1 MNSSSSVSI
10 IDDIFQQFV
19 RFFQTYG
26 WYFVF
31 SFLAFVW
38 FAKPVLDEF
47 YRKVSLAQANYP
59 QRKSVLDEERRRVRV
74 HQQLDVYKAH
84 REQVGSGHYA

>member
-1 MNSSSSVSI
+1 MSVSI
-10 IDDIFQQFV
+10 IDDVFQQMIH
-19 RFFQTYG
+19 FFQTYG
-26 WYFVF
+26 WYIVF

-38 FAKPVLDEF
+38 FAKPMLMEF
-47 YRKVSLAQANYP
+47 SQKLSLAQANNP
-59 QRKSVLDEERRRVRV
+59 KRKSVLDEERRRVRV

>member
-1 MNSSSSVSI
+1 MNASISI
-10 IDDIFQQFV
+10 IDDLFEQLIH
-19 RFFQTYG
+19 FFQTYG

-38 FAKPVLDEF
+38 YAKPLLTELF
-47 YRKVSLAQANYP
+47 RKISLAQANNP
-59 QRKSVLDEERRRVRV
+59 KRRSVLDEERRRVRV